1 MTNSNYTFEPD
12 WVSPPGETIAD
23 LLEERDWTQAALA
36 DRLGYTPK
44 HLSQL
49 VNGKAPITKDTA
61 VKLSRV
67 LGSTEGFWLE
77 REAQYRAALAKIA
90 EAERLESWVDWLD
103 EFPVKELQKAG
114 QISDCRLDS
123 RNKPRVVQELLQL
136 FGVASPDQ
144 WRACYGNLAVS
155 FRRSRTGQDN
165 TGAITTWMRLGEIK
179 VEKLDCPQFNR
190 AKFEK
195 AVQEIRKLTVL
206 PPEDFLPRL
215 QQLCFEAGVL
225 WVLVEKIPA
234 AGVSGLARWLNPHRP
249 LIQMSLYGKT
259 NDRFWF
265 TFFHEA
271 AHIIL
276 HDKEEK
282 NAIFLDE
289 WNQGEKL
296 ESEQERE
303 ANEQARDWLIPA
315 EYEEELYYIH
325 SKEKVKAFSDKL
337 GIHPGIVVG
346 RLQHEEKILYNQ
358 MNDLKHKLTAD
369 LIQQLYQPNNQGPK
383 DSAQTGLD
391 ADKNQYNE
399 SDYEN
404 LLQYITDNL
413 DKECKRSLGEFRGI
427 APKLLEGQDAQ
438 EWVNNQRDQW
448 AEREKVW
455 R

>member
-1 MTNSNYTFEPD
+1 MTNSNYTFDPD

-23 LLEERDWTQAALA
+23 LLEEKDWTEAELA
-36 DRLGYTPK
+36 KDLDCTIEDLRELI
-44 HLSQL
+44 
-49 VNGKAPITKDTA
+49 NGKAAITKDTA
-61 VKLSRV
+61 AKLSRV
-67 LGSTEGFWLE
+67 LGSTEEFWLE

-155 FRRSRTGQDN
+155 FRRSRTRQDN
-165 TGAITTWMRLGEIK
+165 TGAIITWIRLGEIK
-179 VEKLDCPQFNR
+179 VENLNCPQFNR
-190 AKFEK
+190 AKFEE
-195 AVQEIRKLTVL
+195 AVQKIRTLTVL

-215 QQLCFEAGVL
+215 QQLCCQAGVL
-225 WVLVEKIPA
+225 WVLVEKIPG
-234 AGVSGLARWLNPHRP
+234 AGVSGLARWLYHDRP

-271 AHIIL
+271 AHIL
-276 HDKEEK
+276 FHDKEDK
-282 NAIFLDE
+282 DAIFLDYCE
-289 WNQGEKL
+289 QGEQL

-315 EYEEELYYIH
+315 EYEAELSFIRYN
-325 SKEKVKAFSDKL
+325 KQVKAFADKL

-346 RLQHEEKILYNQ
+346 RLQHEEKIAYKD
-358 MNDLKHKLTAD
+358 MNGLKHKLTAD
-369 LIQQLYQPNNQGPK
+369 LIQ
-383 DSAQTGLD
+383 
-391 ADKNQYNE
+391 
-399 SDYEN
+399 
-404 LLQYITDNL
+404 LLN
-413 DKECKRSLGEFRGI
+413 
-427 APKLLEGQDAQ
+427 
-438 EWVNNQRDQW
+438 
-448 AEREKVW
+448 
-455 R
+455 